1 MPPDMAG
8 SGRPAPKPRAG
19 GGTAGR
25 SSNTALGPWAYTV
38 MGGVL
43 ALAGFLGVVFFAFA
57 ARPGTAGS
65 PVVVAARD
73 IPLRA
78 QITADD
84 LKIVNYA
91 SDDVP
96 PGASTATKQV
106 IGDIAAISISKGQP
120 ILTNFVSH
128 SAEVIVSGA
137 TSYLP
142 IPSGFVAV
150 TLPTNGELGS
160 VAGYIQPG
168 DYVTLIAVLTPPGA
182 KYPSAKTV
190 FTNLHVIRVGPA
202 ANGGG
207 PKGTLAGSS
216 GGGVSSSLTV
226 VVSECDAEYLR
237 WLFSSADVSYTL
249 ESDHDYISAPTTPD
263 PSCKSVSAAKGVT
276 TADAQRRWPGLL
288 SGT

>member
-1 MPPDMAG
+1 
-8 SGRPAPKPRAG
+8 
-19 GGTAGR
+19 
-25 SSNTALGPWAYTV
+25 

-43 ALAGFLGVVFFAFA
+43 ALAGFLGVVFFAGG
-57 ARPGTAGS
+57 ARPGAAGS

-78 QITADD
+78 QIGPDD
-84 LKIVNYA
+84 LKIVNYS

-96 PGASTATKQV
+96 PGSATSTKQL
-106 IGDIAAISISKGQP
+106 IGDIAAIDIAKGQP
-120 ILTNFVSH
+120 ILSNFVSH

-150 TLPTNGELGS
+150 TLPTNGEIQS

-168 DYVTLIAVLTPPGA
+168 DYVTLIAVLTPAGA
-182 KYPSAKTV
+182 SFPVARTV
-190 FTNLHVIRVGPA
+190 FTNMHVIRVGPA
-202 ANGGG
+202 ANGSGG

-216 GGGVSSSLTV
+216 AGGVSSSLTV
-226 VVSECDAEYLR
+226 VVTECDAEYLR
-237 WLFSSADVSYTL
+237 WLFSATTISYTL

-276 TADAQRRWPGLL
+276 TADVKRRWPGLL
-288 SGT
+288 TER